1 VRPNEFVT
9 SADHSRVVDA
19 LADVLAEVT
28 GRRDGQNG
36 DRLARVGE
44 PVGGVWQ
51 RYRVGTDNDDADLDV
66 VRLVRGLRGRGIAAQ
81 PNHVYFTTTIT
92 FAPNTFAPNT
102 FAPNTFAPNTFAPN
116 TFA

>member
-1 VRPNEFVT
+1 LE
-9 SADHSRVVDA
+9 
-19 LADVLAEVT
+19 
-28 GRRDGQNG
+28 
-36 DRLARVGE
+36 RVGE

-51 RYRVGTDNDDADLDV
+51 RYRAGTDNDDADLDV

-116 TFA
+116 TFAPNTFAGGAGGGCCCSHGLIDQATV